1 MSQNGG
7 QESIVVPRFGVSFP
21 QVRIKKLKVRG
32 DRRHD
37 VIQHVQNP
45 FRYRCFQL
53 FYKHQQSYFSILP
66 IVALGYRPFTG
77 RHLHLKRFQ
86 HLRCPVQSRF
96 NSSISIFLLE
106 CKKKKNGGRR
116 KEKSYRS
123 HLFYVYSPQH
133 NRAFKLLDNL
143 FVLFQHFVGNV
154 GIV

>member
-7 QESIVVPRFGVSFP
+7 QESIVVPRFDVSFP
-21 QVRIKKLKVRG
+21 QVRIKKLKVGG

-37 VIQHVQNP
+37 AIQHVQNP
-45 FRYRCFQL
+45 FRHRCFQL
-53 FYKHQQSYFSILP
+53 FHKHQQSYLPILP

-86 HLRCPVQSRF
+86 HLRCPVQLRF
-96 NSSISIFLLE
+96 FHFYISPRMQ
-106 CKKKKNGGRR
+106 KKNGGKER
-116 KEKSYRS
+116 KIVSYRS
-123 HLFYVYSPQH
+123 HLLYMYSPQH
-133 NRAFKLLDNL
+133 NRALKLLDNL